1 LVYAGI
7 SRAVSGTLQSGESAA
22 ARVDAA
28 RARVADTGHASCGQ
42 GLIVIAAAEAAARG
56 ASQDEVA
63 ALVER
68 LRPRTIT
75 WAIARDISFGV
86 RGGRVPAWAKP
97 MVDLFGVTPIAKVR
111 PDGTIGVH
119 GALWGRKDA
128 PRRFAAYVARRL
140 PRGKR
145 WRVMVGHC
153 DSASD
158 GADLLAALR
167 ERVDCTEG
175 WLVEAGPA
183 IGAHAGPHAL
193 VAALQEVD

>member
-1 LVYAGI
+1 
-7 SRAVSGTLQSGESAA
+7 
-22 ARVDAA
+22 
-28 RARVADTGHASCGQ
+28 
-42 GLIVIAAAEAAARG
+42 
-56 ASQDEVA
+56 
-63 ALVER
+63 
-68 LRPRTIT
+68 
-75 WAIARDISFGV
+75 
-86 RGGRVPAWAKP
+86 
-97 MVDLFGVTPIAKVR
+97 
-111 PDGTIGVH
+111 
-119 GALWGRKDA
+119 
-128 PRRFAAYVARRL
+128 VARRL